1 MLPRLNLFDYADTVC
16 RINHLL
22 TDLELANLQGD
33 LLALG

>member
-1 MLPRLNLFDYADTVC
+1 MFPRLNFLDHADTVC